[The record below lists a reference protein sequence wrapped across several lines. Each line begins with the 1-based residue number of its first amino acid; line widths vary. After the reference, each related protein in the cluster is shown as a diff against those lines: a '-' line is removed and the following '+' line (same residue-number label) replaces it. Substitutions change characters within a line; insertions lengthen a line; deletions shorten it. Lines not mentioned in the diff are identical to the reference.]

1 MFAGIN
7 SSLTVNKL
15 PHAGCLA
22 AAVLGGSVRNQ
33 QVVFTPNRFWVGGS
47 GAGLAAELDKAI
59 NDVFTLLDTA
69 FATPIRQALD
79 GAVGGPL
86 RNLTDSALQSLLHEF
101 TQNATCAHNASLPP
115 PEKPPAGAV
124 DWGKSGVIE
133 AVDFLVGGVVG
144 AHGPF
149 GVDGLVDLLTGGSGA
164 LALNGSSL
172 PAIPT
177 VHLPVLGNV
186 SVSVLSLSVAGLDS
200 VEEVS
205 LLEPVAGDVAA
216 LRSRLALG
224 TLNASVSVEMRSS
237 ALTSPVKL
245 GLSVSLRGLSLGA
258 QGRLAVNSSA
268 LSDIDSGQL
277 LSPACWLRMVLEGSL
292 QSIDAGIAGIGLSVR
307 GNDWGAS
314 SQEVTARLG
323 APLHVQLPK
332 MASDA
337 LAAVVNPLI
346 ASEIAKLQHGNCP
359 DVPPPSPP
367 LPPSRF
373 AYDWGN
379 CSALAQI
386 DHVINDV
393 IGGNLDMLVDA
404 LTKGTGAISLPASK
418 LPPISLPGNITLT
431 FQTLSVAG
439 LDSVE
444 EVSLLEPVAGDVAA
458 LRSRLALGTL
468 NVSVSVEM
476 RSSALT
482 SPVKLGLSVSLRG
495 LSLGAQGRLAINTS
509 VVEDLQLLQV
519 LNGSGCLP
527 RMVLEGSLQSIDAGI
542 AGIGLAVRGNDW
554 GASSQE
560 VTARLGA
567 PLHVQLP
574 KMASDALAAVV
585 NPLIASKIAKL
596 QEGYCP
602 PHSNASRHTS
612 LPLAEM
618 NTVAALRSR
627 INSLG
632 WQGFDHAVDA
642 YDRNRHAA
650 LGHLALPFN
659 VSLPTIRD
667 AKIGDINV
675 RLFNVALDGVV
686 R

>member
-1 MFAGIN
+1 MA
-7 SSLTVNKL
+7 SD
-15 PHAGCLA
+15 ALA
-22 AAVLGGSVRNQ
+22 A
-33 QVVFTPNRFWVGGS
+33 VVNPLIASEIAKLQHGNCP
-47 GAGLAAELDKAI
+47 
-59 NDVFTLLDTA
+59 DV
-69 FATPIRQALD
+69 P
-79 GAVGGPL
+79 PP
-86 RNLTDSALQSLLHEF
+86 SPP
-101 TQNATCAHNASLPP
+101 LPP
-115 PEKPPAGAV
+115 SRFAY

-346 ASEIAKLQHGNCP
+346 AS
-359 DVPPPSPP
+359 
-367 LPPSRF
+367 
-373 AYDWGN
+373 
-379 CSALAQI
+379 
-386 DHVINDV
+386 
-393 IGGNLDMLVDA
+393 
-404 LTKGTGAISLPASK
+404 
-418 LPPISLPGNITLT
+418 
-431 FQTLSVAG
+431 
-439 LDSVE
+439 
-444 EVSLLEPVAGDVAA
+444 
-458 LRSRLALGTL
+458 
-468 NVSVSVEM
+468 
-476 RSSALT
+476 
-482 SPVKLGLSVSLRG
+482 
-495 LSLGAQGRLAINTS
+495 
-509 VVEDLQLLQV
+509 
-519 LNGSGCLP
+519 
-527 RMVLEGSLQSIDAGI
+527 
-542 AGIGLAVRGNDW
+542 
-554 GASSQE
+554 
-560 VTARLGA
+560 
-567 PLHVQLP
+567 
-574 KMASDALAAVV
+574 
-585 NPLIASKIAKL
+585 KIAKL